1 MRLKREQCEKLLS
14 ELGIWVTEACDKCGQ
29 LLGSIR
35 WTRQGEC
42 WEWCSKS
49 CRDGI
54 AAGAPKSTSK
64 GCLECGLRLD
74 GMRSDSRFCSDTH
87 KKRYRLSRASLV
99 SVMCPIQGGSS
110 PVPSDDRG
118 GLHHLQTSAPTRPE
132 SRQQNP

>member
-87 KKRYRLSRASLV
+87 KKRYRRRDPSRTGEKPENSRDT
-99 SVMCPIQGGSS
+99 PIAKQRLT
-110 PVPSDDRG
+110 DT
-118 GLHHLQTSAPTRPE
+118 QTGR
-132 SRQQNP
+132 